1 MWPTLRKAGALLA
14 LAGLCLVTL
23 ARSLPLTDAGPHVN
37 YGWGEAI
44 RLRHLYT
51 AGRHSSFSYFLRIN
65 SDGRVDGASAQN
77 LHSLLEIRAVSVR
90 TVAIKGVESSRY
102 LCMEAEGRLR
112 GLCNPGHVF
121 SEENPR
127 GAYSELSYSTEDCSF
142 EEEMRP
148 DGYNIYKSKK
158 YGVLVSLSTA
168 RQRQQ
173 NKGKD
178 FPLSHFLPM
187 INTVPVES
195 TDFGD
200 YGDTGQHL
208 QSGVFSPP
216 LETDSMD
223 PFGITSDVS
232 VKSLSFGK

>member
-1 MWPTLRKAGALLA
+1 MWPTLRKAGAPLA
-14 LAGLCLVTL
+14 LVGLCLVTL

-51 AGRHSSFSYFLRIN
+51 AGRHSTFSYFLRIN

-112 GLCNPGHVF
+112 GL
-121 SEENPR
+121 
-127 GAYSELSYSTEDCSF
+127 LSYSTEDCSF

-223 PFGITSDVS
+223 PFGITSEVS